1 VRVLILNK
9 IIAVKKE
16 EVARALELETF
27 EALKEKISTLGLTK
41 SLKEA
46 LNQEGQVSLLAEIK
60 KASPSKGV
68 IRADFNPLE
77 IAKIYETNGA
87 SAISILTDEQ
97 FFQGSLKFLED
108 VSQIA
113 NIPLLRKDFI
123 IHPYQIYQA
132 RAYGAD
138 AILLIA
144 AVLSKEE
151 IQEYL
156 HLAKELGLECLVEV
170 HTEEEL
176 LKVKDLPIEVL
187 GVNNRNLNTFKTD
200 LNTTFVLKEMIK
212 DKNIVLVSESGINHR
227 SDVLR
232 LLENGVKAMLVGE
245 ALMRETDIAAKV
257 LDLLGRGK

>member
-1 VRVLILNK
+1 MRVLILNK